1 MNNYYRITGYCE
13 KEDFGFIIDCNEMFE
28 KLWQF
33 SSFLIQK
40 GLKVLEVGNAEK
52 FSDGNITK
60 IPQAPDNLIIR
71 ATAKGKPEYT
81 TQEID
86 GVIYKAVK
94 VSSRFYAPDKT
105 QMA

>member
-1 MNNYYRITGYCE
+1 M
-13 KEDFGFIIDCNEMFE
+13 
-28 KLWQF
+28 
-33 SSFLIQK
+33 
-40 GLKVLEVGNAEK
+40 EVGNAEK